1 MDYSRIRVFFKL
13 SLVFSALIII
23 RVIYLQFFDGSVKKR
38 SELNMVRTTVIEP
51 SRGRIL
57 DRNGKLIIDN
67 QYAYNL
73 YVVPVNFLRSEY
85 SVEFISEKL
94 KIEKDSLIREITS
107 PGVYSDRYFRLMRDI
122 DFSLYSSIEEK
133 GKQLA
138 GVSVRKEWTRKFEL
152 ETAPHIIGYLGE
164 AREPEELK
172 DDIEYGDLIGKEGVE
187 YIYDDILR
195 GSKGYKKEI
204 RDVKGNRV
212 SDYKPDEWKE
222 AEKGKDIY
230 LTIDLDLQLFI
241 EDLIS
246 DKSAAVV
253 VQDCSNGE
261 ILALA
266 SKPDYPLD
274 LFSGKLSRAEWK
286 KWSEDP
292 GKPLYNKAIMGL
304 YPPGSVIKM
313 GTVIAAAEQNLK
325 YIDDIVHCPGG
336 MQIGNRFI
344 RCWLHSG
351 HGNVNMLQAL
361 MMSCDTYFY
370 DIALSVD
377 VNKWK
382 DTMESFGFGRK
393 TGIDLK
399 YERAGLVPDYDYYR
413 NRIKGDL
420 TGRYANLMIGQGEFL
435 VTPLQISDFTSVIAN
450 GGRKYTPHLLL
461 KFGYGNEFEYF
472 QKSEPDTVEI
482 DPVILSTVK
491 QAMYHVVN
499 TQGGTA
505 YRAKSD
511 IITFAGKTGTAENP
525 HGEDHAWFNAYAP
538 YQDPE
543 IAVTVFEEHGLSGAL
558 AALTAKQVIEFW
570 AKNKAPE

>member
-13 SLVFSALIII
+13 SLVFFAIIVI
-23 RVIYLQFFDGSVKKR
+23 RVLYLQFFDETVKKR
-38 SELNMVRTTVIEP
+38 SDLNMVRTTVIEP
-51 SRGRIL
+51 SRGKIL

-85 SVEFISEKL
+85 SVSFVSEKL
-94 KIEKDSLIREITS
+94 NIEIDSLIEEITS
-107 PGVYSDRYFRLMRDI
+107 PGVYSDRYYRISRDI
-122 DFSLYSSIEEK
+122 DFSLYSAIAEK
-133 GKQLA
+133 GKQLS
-138 GVSVRKEWTRKFEL
+138 GVFVKKEWTRKFEV

-164 AREPEELK
+164 AREAEEIK
-172 DDIEYGDLIGKEGVE
+172 DDIEYGDLIGKEGIE

-195 GSKGYKKEI
+195 GAKGYTKEI
-204 RDVKGNRV
+204 RDVKGNKI
-212 SDYKPDEWKE
+212 SDYKPEEWKNPV
-222 AEKGKDIY
+222 KGKDVY

-241 EDLIS
+241 EELIS
-246 DKSAAVV
+246 KKSATVV
-253 VQDCSNGE
+253 VQDCTNGE
-261 ILALA
+261 ILAVA
-266 SKPDYPLD
+266 SKPDYPLS
-274 LFSGKLSRAEWK
+274 LFSGRLSRSEWK
-286 KWSEDP
+286 RWSEDP

-313 GTVIAAAEQNLK
+313 GTVIAAAEQGLK
-325 YIDDIVHCPGG
+325 NPEDIVNCPGG

-344 RCWLHSG
+344 KCWLHSG

-413 NRIKGDL
+413 KRIKGDL

-435 VTPLQISDFTSVIAN
+435 TTPLQISNFTAILAEN
-450 GGRKYTPHLLL
+450 GKKSTPHLLL
-461 KFGYGNEFEYF
+461 KYGYGDEFNYF
-472 QKSEPDTVEI
+472 QKTETDTVVI
-482 DPVILSTVK
+482 DPKILKTIK

-499 TQGGTA
+499 TAGGTA
-505 YRAKSD
+505 HRAKSS

-525 HGEDHAWFNAYAP
+525 HGEDHAWFNSFGP
-538 YQDPE
+538 YEDPE
-543 IAVTVFEEHGLSGAL
+543 IAVTVFEEHGLSGSL
-558 AALTAKQVIEFW
+558 ASLIAKDIYEFIYT
-570 AKNKAPE
+570 KKSPE